1 MSRPLLP
8 SPACPAVHGRLGA
21 LLGHLDT
28 RSLHGQRIFVTG
40 GTGFFGYWLL
50 SLFDLLHRQGVA
62 LKVCVLSRSPTAF
75 LTRAPFFADAPWLDW
90 QQGDIKDFGAL
101 PPADLLIHAATDT
114 DADAHRHPLAIM
126 DDILLGTR
134 HTLERAREAGVRRA
148 LYVSSGA
155 VYGLQPADVA
165 QIPEDAAFACDAL
178 HAGSAYG
185 EAKRA
190 AEQWCLQ
197 FGLQHGIA
205 IPVARCFAFVGAT
218 LPLDGHFAIGN
229 FIRDALAGQTIQ
241 VSGDGSP
248 LRSYLYGADLA
259 IWLLTLL
266 LQGQHGRAYNV
277 GADQAL
283 SIAEL
288 AHQVRDTLAP
298 AAAVHIARGHDDKA
312 GRNRYIPSIQRA
324 RHELALDAWTPL
336 EEAIRLTAECASPVS
351 QP

>member
-1 MSRPLLP
+1 
-8 SPACPAVHGRLGA
+8 
-21 LLGHLDT
+21 
-28 RSLHGQRIFVTG
+28 
-40 GTGFFGYWLL
+40 
-50 SLFDLLHRQGVA
+50 
-62 LKVCVLSRSPTAF
+62 
-75 LTRAPFFADAPWLDW
+75 
-90 QQGDIKDFGAL
+90 
-101 PPADLLIHAATDT
+101 
-114 DADAHRHPLAIM
+114 
-126 DDILLGTR
+126 
-134 HTLERAREAGVRRA
+134 VRRA

-155 VYGLQPADVA
+155 VYGRQPADVA

-178 HAGSAYG
+178 HPGSAYG

-197 FGLQHGIA
+197 YGQQHDIA

-266 LQGQHGRAYNV
+266 LQGQHGRACNV

-336 EEAIRLTAECASPVS
+336 EEAIRLTAECASLVS

>member
-1 MSRPLLP
+1 MSCRLLP

-28 RSLHGQRIFVTG
+28 RRLHRQRIFLTG

-62 LKVCVLSRSPTAF
+62 LEVCVLSRSPAAF
-75 LTRAPFFADAPWLDW
+75 LARAPFFADAPWLNW
-90 QQGDIKDFGAL
+90 QAGDIKDFG
-101 PPADLLIHAATDT
+101 PPPAADLLIHAATDT

-155 VYGLQPADVA
+155 VYGRQPADVA
-165 QIPEDAAFACDAL
+165 QIPEDAPFACDAL
-178 HAGSAYG
+178 HPGSAYG

-190 AEQWCLQ
+190 AEQWSLQ
-197 FGLQHGIA
+197 FGQRHGIA

-218 LPLDGHFAIGN
+218 LPLAGHFAIGN
-229 FIRDALAGQTIQ
+229 FIRDALAGQHIQ

-266 LQGQHGRAYNV
+266 LQGAHGRAYNV
-277 GADQAL
+277 GADRAL

-288 AHQVRDTLAP
+288 AHRVRDTLAP
-298 AAAVHIARGHDDKA
+298 AAAVHIAHGHDDKA
-312 GRNRYIPSIQRA
+312 ARNRYIPSIERA

-336 EEAIRLTAECASPVS
+336 EDAIRLTAECAFFVS

>member
-1 MSRPLLP
+1 
-8 SPACPAVHGRLGA
+8 
-21 LLGHLDT
+21 
-28 RSLHGQRIFVTG
+28 
-40 GTGFFGYWLL
+40 
-50 SLFDLLHRQGVA
+50 
-62 LKVCVLSRSPTAF
+62 
-75 LTRAPFFADAPWLDW
+75 
-90 QQGDIKDFGAL
+90 
-101 PPADLLIHAATDT
+101 
-114 DADAHRHPLAIM
+114 M

-155 VYGLQPADVA
+155 VYGRQPADVA
-165 QIPEDAAFACDAL
+165 HAFPKTRPLPATPL
-178 HAGSAYG
+178 HPGSAYG

-190 AEQWCLQ
+190 PSSGACSTASSMASPFRSPAASPSSAPPCPWT
-197 FGLQHGIA
+197 
-205 IPVARCFAFVGAT
+205 AT
-218 LPLDGHFAIGN
+218 LPSATSS
-229 FIRDALAGQTIQ
+229 AMPWPATIQ

-266 LQGQHGRAYNV
+266 LQGQHGRACNV

-288 AHQVRDTLAP
+288 AHLVRDTLAP
-298 AAAVHIARGHDDKA
+298 AAAVHIAHGHDDKA